1 MSGMILFGKY
11 YFHVAC
17 IKTKLMRIKVEKTTT
32 KNTKIKSSKK
42 NRALNVFRESVVVA
56 VVKAPSSHC
65 PLCLENRV
73 KLLFVS
79 LVVVVVVV

>member
-1 MSGMILFGKY
+1 MILSGKY
-11 YFHVAC
+11 YFNMAC
-17 IKTKLMRIKVEKTTT
+17 IQTKLMRIKIEIKTTT

-42 NRALNVFRESVVVA
+42 DRALNVFRGSVVVA
-56 VVKAPSSHC
+56 VVKATSSHC
-65 PLCLENRV
+65 PLCLKNRV